1 MKQRTL
7 KLFALIFF
15 VLAGVMAFINSGHA
29 QKSPAVASPVH
40 NNGSIAS
47 PQSRA
52 GDLLAPRSLT
62 QQQGEKPAE
71 QTFKNIQV
79 LKGMPS
85 SQLGIVMD
93 FISSSLGVNC
103 AYCHVVPQQFEKDD
117 KPIKT
122 TARKM
127 MLMQFAINKD
137 NKDIFGGTGAIT
149 CYTCHRGHTKPQV
162 MPILPMAFNEGGPR
176 GQARAAAENLP
187 TVDQVLDKY
196 LQAIGGKAAFEKL
209 KTRVMIGTQI
219 NADGTT
225 VPIEAYREAP
235 DKVVLITTAKNGVT
249 MYGYNGTVGWATSPR
264 GARQLSGAQLAAAKR
279 AADFYGDIKLR
290 ELYPNLEVVDHEK
303 VGERDAIVLASQP
316 SPNVIAKLYFD
327 TQTGLLLRILT
338 ITQTV
343 IAPIPEQL
351 DFDDYRDVNG
361 VKLPFTIRQSSV
373 DDRNVWTRKYTEI
386 KQNVPVDETK
396 FNMPSPPPAAPSK

>member
-1 MKQRTL
+1 MKNRTL
-7 KLFALIFF
+7 KLLALIFF
-15 VLAGVMAFINSGHA
+15 ALAGVMVFINSSHA
-29 QKSPAVASPVH
+29 QKSQATADIIHHGNIAASPE
-40 NNGSIAS
+40 
-47 PQSRA
+47 SRA
-52 GDLLAPRSLT
+52 ADLLAPRTLA

-85 SQLGIVMD
+85 SQLGPVMD

-103 AYCHVVPQQFEKDD
+103 GFCHVPQQFDKDD
-117 KPIKT
+117 KPAKV

-127 MLMQFAINKD
+127 ILMQFAINKD

-149 CYTCHRGHTKPQV
+149 CYTCHNGHTKPQV
-162 MPILPMAFNEGGPR
+162 MPVLPMAFNESVPR
-176 GQARAAAENLP
+176 GQARAAEENLP

-196 LQAIGGKAAFEKL
+196 LLAIGGKTAVEKL
-209 KTRVMIGTQI
+209 KTRVMTGTQTG
-219 NADGTT
+219 ADGTAI
-225 VPIEAYREAP
+225 PIETYQEAP
-235 DKVVLITTAKNGVT
+235 DKVVSILTAKNGV
-249 MYGYNGTVGWATSPR
+249 MMSGYNGTVGWVKNQR
-264 GARQLSGAQLAAAKR
+264 GQRQLGGAQLAAMKHG
-279 AADFYGDIKLR
+279 ADFYGDIKLK

-303 VGERDAIVLASQP
+303 VGDRETIMLASQP
-316 SPNVIAKLYFD
+316 SPNIITKLYFD
-327 TQTGLLLRILT
+327 KQTGLLLRILT

-351 DFDDYRDVNG
+351 DFSDYKEVDG

-386 KQNVPVDETK
+386 KHNVPVDEAK
-396 FNMPSPPPAAPSK
+396 FNMPPAPPPSPSPK

>member
-1 MKQRTL
+1 MKMRTL
-7 KLFALIFF
+7 KLFTLAFF
-15 VLAGVMAFINSGHA
+15 VLAGVMAFINHSHA
-29 QKSPAVASPVH
+29 QKSQATGKLIQNSD
-40 NNGSIAS
+40 SIAAAQVHAAALLS
-47 PQSRA
+47 P
-52 GDLLAPRSLT
+52 LALS

-93 FISSSLGVNC
+93 YISSSLGVDC
-103 AYCHVVPQQFEKDD
+103 AYCHVVPQQFDKDD
-117 KPIKT
+117 KPTKT

-209 KTRVMIGTQI
+209 KTRVMTGTQTG
-219 NADGTT
+219 ADGTT
-225 VPIEAYREAP
+225 IPIETYQEAP
-235 DKVVLITTAKNGVT
+235 DKVVSILTAKNGV
-249 MYGYNGTVGWATSPR
+249 MMSGYNGTVGWVKNPR
-264 GARQLSGAQLAAAKR
+264 GQRQLNGAQLAAMKHG
-279 AADFYGDIKLR
+279 ADFYGDIKLK

-327 TQTGLLLRILT
+327 AQTGLLLRILT

-361 VKLPFTIRQSSV
+361 VKLPFIIRQSSV

-396 FNMPSPPPAAPSK
+396 FNMPPAMK